1 MIKEMLYL
9 QDGTFMDF
17 RGKQIFYGNQCGKK
31 DLTMPILPYSR
42 QEIEV
47 DKTPVKFLDYVS
59 GFVGDSKTAETLLYF
74 LSLIPSGNTCFGY
87 WLFLHGHA
95 ATGKTVFLQLLDEI
109 FSPATIHVERTLFF
123 YEKKSK
129 AKKLHPLLEEANEK
143 LLALSDDTTNSNF
156 DCILNT
162 EALESVLSDK
172 KTCFYYGRGFNTIRP
187 SAQYIFSS
195 NYSFCCLKNA
205 PEKVFSKLIYIYL
218 EKQIP
223 QDKRKSSES
232 IIAELRPEFPI
243 IIKFLINR
251 YIYLRDEL
259 HGIIPIANEHKVNK
273 DFFTEFTEGANK

>member
-1 MIKEMLYL
+1 MKI
-9 QDGTFMDF
+9 T
-17 RGKQIFYGNQCGKK
+17 ITGNQCGKK
-31 DLTMPILPYSR
+31 ALTMPILPNSR

-47 DKTPVKFLDYVS
+47 DETPVKFLDYIS

-74 LSLIPSGNTCFGY
+74 LSLIPSGNTRFGY

-109 FSPATIHVERTLFF
+109 FSPATCHVERTLFF

-172 KTCFYYGRGFNTIRP
+172 IRP

-243 IIKFLINR
+243 IKKFLINR

-273 DFFTEFTEGANK
+273 DFFTEGANK